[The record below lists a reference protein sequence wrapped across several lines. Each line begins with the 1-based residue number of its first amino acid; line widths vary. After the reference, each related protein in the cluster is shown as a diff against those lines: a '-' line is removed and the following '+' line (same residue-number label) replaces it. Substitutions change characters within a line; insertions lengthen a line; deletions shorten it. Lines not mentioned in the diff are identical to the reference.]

1 VLGLM
6 TSETDVAQTL
16 LEPLSERCTLAYT
29 LLYSFV
35 ADPKSFSYVWSL
47 GSLMRWS
54 QHRQRTCPQDGQITD
69 SDPS

>member
-1 VLGLM
+1 MRPDPVKEAAFKIPEIIPSLHKSSSIYSLPLPRLMICLLGLM

-35 ADPKSFSYVWSL
+35 
-47 GSLMRWS
+47 R
-54 QHRQRTCPQDGQITD
+54 
-69 SDPS
+69 